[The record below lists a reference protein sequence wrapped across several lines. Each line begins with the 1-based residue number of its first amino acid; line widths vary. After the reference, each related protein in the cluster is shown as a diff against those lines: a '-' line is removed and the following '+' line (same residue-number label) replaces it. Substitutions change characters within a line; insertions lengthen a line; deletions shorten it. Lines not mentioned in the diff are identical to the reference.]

1 MIWATQEAKIFVQFD
16 NRLANG
22 TVFFFF
28 FSKQVL
34 CLTTFPAAL
43 FFLIL
48 GFLKRDLSCSR
59 HAMSLSVLFWVFA
72 IPISLLNVFGTY
84 LIESWCNSMVGCID
98 LCVCE
103 L

>member
-1 MIWATQEAKIFVQFD
+1 MGAQKAKIFVQFD

-22 TVFFFF
+22 TGFF

-34 CLTTFPAAL
+34 CLITFTVAL

-59 HAMSLSVLFWVFA
+59 HARSLSVLFWVSA
-72 IPISLLNVFGTY
+72 IPISLFNVFGTY
-84 LIESWCNSMVGCID
+84 LIESWCNSMVSCID
-98 LCVCE
+98 LCVCD

>member
-1 MIWATQEAKIFVQFD
+1 MIWGTQKAKIFVQFD
-16 NRLANG
+16 NRLAYG
-22 TVFFFF
+22 TGFFS

-34 CLTTFPAAL
+34 CLITFPVAL

-59 HAMSLSVLFWVFA
+59 HARSLSVLFWVFA
-72 IPISLLNVFGTY
+72 IPISFVFGTY
-84 LIESWCNSMVGCID
+84 LIESWCNSMVSCID